1 MSLGLQTY
9 VNGYEATIGGALYSQ
24 IIPTVVT
31 NLKPTEEDSDFSESY
46 QRFSEATF
54 EGTLEKID
62 YGMRYGTERSMV
74 FYSKNSGWQYKSDAT
89 NKNGQRLDIRGNPS
103 ALASRSA
110 VQAYESDIAFFR
122 FFDPTSNTFSEPC
135 NKMTVAEA
143 ASKQSFVEVRPDY
156 YLNLHL
162 TLPKEIQEET
172 PKTYYLTSDA
182 PQRNCPL
189 RLRHTFS
196 RTNYVAEDRPCHT
209 DPTYTYTKSFKLD
222 PDKKPVSVDLEAEYQ
237 THTCYY
243 NGVPKRGLH
252 PCRYTRLFLE
262 REIPLKDLLSKP
274 AEEKNKF
281 YFNTQQAFA

>member
-1 MSLGLQTY
+1 MSLGLKTY
-9 VNGYEATIGGALYSQ
+9 VNENEATINGALYSR

-31 NLKPTEEDSDFSESY
+31 NLGPSETDPTFSQSC
-46 QRFSEATF
+46 EAFAKATL
-54 EGTLEKID
+54 EGTLKKID
-62 YGMRYGTERSMV
+62 YTMRFGSERSMA
-74 FYSKNSGWQYKSDAT
+74 FYSKNSGWQCKSDAT

-135 NKMTVAEA
+135 NKITVAQA
-143 ASKQSFVEVRPDY
+143 ASKQSFLEVRPDY

-162 TLPKEIQEET
+162 TLPKETQEET
-172 PKTYYLTSDA
+172 PSSYFLPSDA

-209 DPTYTYTKSFKLD
+209 DPTYTYTKSFRLD
-222 PDKKPVSVDLEAEYQ
+222 PDRKPVSVDLVTDYE
-237 THTCYY
+237 THICYY
-243 NGVPKRGLH
+243 NGVPKRGLI
-252 PCRYTRLFLE
+252 PCRSTRLFLE
-262 REIPLKDLLSKP
+262 REKPLQELLSKP